1 MPKKK
6 VVLNLNTTDNNKS
19 LTWGLK
25 TVLKIFENSFSILAE
40 SLLGKLPDSSNKNNL
55 ESVFLYD
62 SNTTILEVLHIKNT
76 SQEEVF
82 KIMENIEIFKAV
94 GIETNILEYI

>member
-1 MPKKK
+1 MPKKM

-40 SLLGKLPDSSNKNNL
+40 SLLGKLPDPSNKNNL

-62 SNTTILEVLHIKNT
+62 LNTTILEVLHIKNT